1 MIGDTMPGDVRLVV
15 AGVIM
20 QGGRVAAARRS
31 RPPDAGR
38 WEFPGGKVEP
48 GETPAAALE
57 RELQEELGLQVVVG
71 DELARTPLHHRQT
84 LVALQ
89 CWPLGSPV
97 AGDSHTEVCWCN
109 AAELRSLDWLP
120 ADAVFL
126 PQVMTALDRSCDAMP
141 RSPEPMSDPAVD

>member
-1 MIGDTMPGDVRLVV
+1 MSDD
-15 AGVIM
+15 AGLTVTAAIIIEDGRVLIA
-20 QGGRVAAARRS
+20 QRPPGGRH
-31 RPPDAGR
+31 AGE